1 MAVLGKILATLGV
14 RAVGSLNSGGV
25 WLALSLGRPDGVPL
39 FAVIEIHFTG
49 HPT

>member
-14 RAVGSLNSGGV
+14 RAVGSLNFGGG
-25 WLALSLGRPDGVPL
+25 WSALSLGRPDGVPL
-39 FAVIEIHFTG
+39 FAVVEVHFAG